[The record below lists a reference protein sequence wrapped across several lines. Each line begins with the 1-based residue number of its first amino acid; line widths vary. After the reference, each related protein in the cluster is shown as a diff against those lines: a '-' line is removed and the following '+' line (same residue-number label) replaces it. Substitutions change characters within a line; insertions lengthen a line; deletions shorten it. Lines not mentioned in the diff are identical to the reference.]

1 MSLIRIDY
9 ENARAQARQL
19 EQSEQQCSQIAQSI
33 QALRQQLAGVW
44 AGEAADTYDQAAEVV
59 PVQIKIESAVVQ
71 QAQARLRQQSGA
83 MRAVAVNVS
92 SVLNGLD
99 MQIAATQQIR
109 QSLEALSRRCTTE
122 QTQLEA
128 MTQMLLA
135 ASDRFTQTDQKLG
148 HRARGLDE
156 AADAIGAG
164 LAATTLPAVALRG
177 IDRQKCAD
185 ELGKTFGLR
194 TSETLC
200 DGVKQAVVSK
210 KKGWFSKLKDDVS
223 DFGSAVKTSV
233 SNVVSAAKESYQNHG
248 TMYDVVEYGKAALKI
263 GKGVVKIAGAVA
275 AISTG
280 VGIPIAIC
288 GIISAGND
296 IINAG
301 TDIANIALDQYDE
314 VGKTNYLK
322 DLLKKNGGEL
332 GGMLGNRDAGE
343 KFGELAYTGLDL
355 VSFLDGAD
363 KMLKSFGKI
372 NTDLTGK
379 TGYSFVWG
387 KTSFDDVIGNEFKCY
402 KPDEWLRSKFM
413 DADSTANFVI
423 EAAKNVKSFYKQ
435 SKKYVDEMLEFAFR

>member
-1 MSLIRIDY
+1 M
-9 ENARAQARQL
+9 
-19 EQSEQQCSQIAQSI
+19 
-33 QALRQQLAGVW
+33 
-44 AGEAADTYDQAAEVV
+44 
-59 PVQIKIESAVVQ
+59 QIKIEPAVIQ
-71 QAQARLRQQSGA
+71 EAQARLRQQSDA
-83 MRAVAVNVS
+83 MHSVAMTTS

-99 MQIAATQQIR
+99 MEIAATQQIR
-109 QSLEALSRRCTTE
+109 QSLEALSRKCVTE
-122 QTQLEA
+122 RTNLET

-135 ASDRFTQTDQKLG
+135 VSDRFMQTDQKLG
-148 HRARGLDE
+148 HRARGLGE
-156 AADAIGAG
+156 VADVIGAG
-164 LAATTLPAVALRG
+164 LAATTLSAVALPG

-194 TSETLC
+194 SSETLC
-200 DGVKQAVVSK
+200 DGVTQVTVSK
-210 KKGWFSKLKDDVS
+210 KKGWFSKLKDDIS

-233 SNVVSAAKESYQNHG
+233 SNVVSAAKKSYQNHG
-248 TMYDVVEYGKAALKI
+248 TMYDAVEYGKAALKI

-301 TDIANIALDQYDE
+301 TDIANVALDQYDE

-322 DLLKKNGGEL
+322 DLLKKNGREL
-332 GGMLGNRDAGE
+332 GEMLGNKNAGD

-355 VSFLDGAD
+355 VSFLNGAD

-379 TGYSFVWG
+379 TGHSFVWG
-387 KTSFDDVIGNEFKCY
+387 KTSFDDVIGNEFKWY
-402 KPDEWLRSKFM
+402 KPDELIRSQFM
-413 DADSTANFVI
+413 SADSTANFVI
-423 EAAKNVKSFYKQ
+423 EAAKNVKSVYK
-435 SKKYVDEMLEFAFR
+435 SGKKYADEILEFAFR

>member
-1 MSLIRIDY
+1 M
-9 ENARAQARQL
+9 
-19 EQSEQQCSQIAQSI
+19 
-33 QALRQQLAGVW
+33 
-44 AGEAADTYDQAAEVV
+44 
-59 PVQIKIESAVVQ
+59 QIKIESAVVQ

-148 HRARGLDE
+148 HRARGLGE

-233 SNVVSAAKESYQNHG
+233 SNVVSAAKKSYQNHG
-248 TMYDVVEYGKAALKI
+248 TVYDIVEYGKGAVKI
-263 GKGVVKIAGAVA
+263 GKSIVKIAGAVA
-275 AISTG
+275 ACST
-280 VGIPIAIC
+280 VAGIPVALC
-288 GIISAGND
+288 IITSAGLSECD
-296 IINAG
+296 RDPDHRRRAAG
-301 TDIANIALDQYDE
+301 CGASGVPA
-314 VGKTNYLK
+314 GR
-322 DLLKKNGGEL
+322 GGECACSGNAPRPVSAGLRQLHCDPPVRPGSAHCGVQNACVLRDL
-332 GGMLGNRDAGE
+332 GRRKPAGLRYI
-343 KFGELAYTGLDL
+343 G
-355 VSFLDGAD
+355 
-363 KMLKSFGKI
+363 
-372 NTDLTGK
+372 
-379 TGYSFVWG
+379 
-387 KTSFDDVIGNEFKCY
+387 VICCF
-402 KPDEWLRSKFM
+402 
-413 DADSTANFVI
+413 
-423 EAAKNVKSFYKQ
+423 
-435 SKKYVDEMLEFAFR
+435 

>member
-1 MSLIRIDY
+1 M
-9 ENARAQARQL
+9 
-19 EQSEQQCSQIAQSI
+19 
-33 QALRQQLAGVW
+33 
-44 AGEAADTYDQAAEVV
+44 
-59 PVQIKIESAVVQ
+59 QIKIESAVVQ

-83 MRAVAVNVS
+83 MRAVAANVS
-92 SVLNGLD
+92 GVLNGLD

-148 HRARGLDE
+148 HRARGLGE

-164 LAATTLPAVALRG
+164 LTATTLPAVALPG

-223 DFGSAVKTSV
+223 DFGSAVETSV
-233 SNVVSAAKESYQNHG
+233 SNVVSAAKKSYQNHG

-275 AISTG
+275 ACTT
-280 VGIPIAIC
+280 VAGIPLMLCSIT
-288 GIISAGND
+288 SAVND
-296 IINAG
+296 FANAG
-301 TDIANIALDQYDE
+301 TDIINVAFDQYDE
-314 VGKTNYLK
+314 VGKTNCLK

-387 KTSFDDVIGNEFKCY
+387 KTSFDDVIGNEFKWY

-413 DADSTANFVI
+413 DADSTTNFVI
-423 EAAKNVKSFYKQ
+423 EAAKNVKSVYKKG
-435 SKKYVDEMLEFAFR
+435 KKYADEILEFAFR

>member
-1 MSLIRIDY
+1 M
-9 ENARAQARQL
+9 
-19 EQSEQQCSQIAQSI
+19 
-33 QALRQQLAGVW
+33 
-44 AGEAADTYDQAAEVV
+44 
-59 PVQIKIESAVVQ
+59 QIKIEAAVVQ
-71 QAQARLRQQSGA
+71 QAQARLRQQTGA
-83 MRAVAVNVS
+83 MRAVTTNVS

-128 MTQMLLA
+128 MMQMLLT

-148 HRARGLDE
+148 HRARGLGE
-156 AADAIGAG
+156 TADLIGAG
-164 LAATTLPAVALRG
+164 LAATTLPAVALPG

-194 TSETLC
+194 PSETLC
-200 DGVKQAVVSK
+200 DGVTQVTVSK
-210 KKGWFSKLKDDVS
+210 KKGWFSKLKDDIS

-233 SNVVSAAKESYQNHG
+233 SNVVSAAKKSYQNHG

-263 GKGVVKIAGAVA
+263 GKGIVKIAGAVA
-275 AISTG
+275 ACTT
-280 VGIPIAIC
+280 VAGIPLMLCSIT
-288 GIISAGND
+288 SAVND
-296 IINAG
+296 FANAG
-301 TDIANIALDQYDE
+301 TDIINVAFDQYDE
-314 VGKTNYLK
+314 VGKTNCLK

-363 KMLKSFGKI
+363 KMLKSFGKL

-387 KTSFDDVIGNEFKCY
+387 KTSFDDVIGNEFKWY
-402 KPDEWLRSKFM
+402 KPDEWLRSQFM
-413 DADSTANFVI
+413 DADSTTNFVI
-423 EAAKNVKSFYKQ
+423 EAAKNVKSVYKKG
-435 SKKYVDEMLEFAFR
+435 KKYADEMLEFAFR

>member
-1 MSLIRIDY
+1 M
-9 ENARAQARQL
+9 
-19 EQSEQQCSQIAQSI
+19 
-33 QALRQQLAGVW
+33 
-44 AGEAADTYDQAAEVV
+44 
-59 PVQIKIESAVVQ
+59 QIKIESAVVQ

-83 MRAVAVNVS
+83 MRAVAANVS
-92 SVLNGLD
+92 GVLNGLD

-148 HRARGLDE
+148 HRARGLGE

-248 TMYDVVEYGKAALKI
+248 TVYDIVEYGKAALKI

-363 KMLKSFGKI
+363 KMLKSFGKL

-379 TGYSFVWG
+379 TGYSFLWG
-387 KTSFDDVIGNEFKCY
+387 QTSFEDVIGNEFKWY

-413 DADSTANFVI
+413 NADSTANFVI

>member
-1 MSLIRIDY
+1 M
-9 ENARAQARQL
+9 
-19 EQSEQQCSQIAQSI
+19 
-33 QALRQQLAGVW
+33 
-44 AGEAADTYDQAAEVV
+44 
-59 PVQIKIESAVVQ
+59 QIKIESAVVQ

-148 HRARGLDE
+148 HRARGLGE

-200 DGVKQAVVSK
+200 DGVTQVTVSK
-210 KKGWFSKLKDDVS
+210 KKGWFSKLKDDIS
-223 DFGSAVKTSV
+223 DFGSTVKTSV
-233 SNVVSAAKESYQNHG
+233 SNVVSAAKKSYQNHG

-275 AISTG
+275 ACTT
-280 VGIPIAIC
+280 VAGIPLMLCSIT
-288 GIISAGND
+288 SAVND
-296 IINAG
+296 FANAG
-301 TDIANIALDQYDE
+301 TDIINVAFDQYDE
-314 VGKTNYLK
+314 VGKTNCLK

-413 DADSTANFVI
+413 DADSTTNFVI
-423 EAAKNVKSFYKQ
+423 EAAKNVRSVYKKG
-435 SKKYVDEMLEFAFR
+435 KKYADEILEFAFR

>member
-1 MSLIRIDY
+1 M
-9 ENARAQARQL
+9 
-19 EQSEQQCSQIAQSI
+19 
-33 QALRQQLAGVW
+33 
-44 AGEAADTYDQAAEVV
+44 
-59 PVQIKIESAVVQ
+59 QIKIESAVVQ

-148 HRARGLDE
+148 RRARGLGE

-223 DFGSAVKTSV
+223 DFGSVVKTSV
-233 SNVVSAAKESYQNHG
+233 SNVVSAAKKSYQNHG
-248 TMYDVVEYGKAALKI
+248 TMYDVVEYGKGAVKI

>member
-1 MSLIRIDY
+1 M
-9 ENARAQARQL
+9 
-19 EQSEQQCSQIAQSI
+19 
-33 QALRQQLAGVW
+33 
-44 AGEAADTYDQAAEVV
+44 
-59 PVQIKIESAVVQ
+59 QIKIESAVVQ

-148 HRARGLDE
+148 HRARGLGE

-200 DGVKQAVVSK
+200 DGVTQVTVSK
-210 KKGWFSKLKDDVS
+210 KKGWFSKLKDDIS
-223 DFGSAVKTSV
+223 DFGSTVKTSV
-233 SNVVSAAKESYQNHG
+233 SNVVSAAKKSYQNHG

-275 AISTG
+275 ACTT
-280 VGIPIAIC
+280 VAGIPLMLCSIT
-288 GIISAGND
+288 SAVND
-296 IINAG
+296 FANAG
-301 TDIANIALDQYDE
+301 TDIINVAFDQYDE
-314 VGKTNYLK
+314 VGKTNCLK

-363 KMLKSFGKI
+363 KMLKSFGKL

-387 KTSFDDVIGNEFKCY
+387 KTSFEDVIGNEFKWY

-413 DADSTANFVI
+413 DADSTTNFVI
-423 EAAKNVKSFYKQ
+423 EAAKNVKSVYKKG
-435 SKKYVDEMLEFAFR
+435 KKYADEILEFAFR

>member
-1 MSLIRIDY
+1 M
-9 ENARAQARQL
+9 
-19 EQSEQQCSQIAQSI
+19 
-33 QALRQQLAGVW
+33 
-44 AGEAADTYDQAAEVV
+44 
-59 PVQIKIESAVVQ
+59 QIKIESAVVQ

-92 SVLNGLD
+92 GVLNGLD

-148 HRARGLDE
+148 HRARGLGE

-164 LAATTLPAVALRG
+164 LAATTLPAVALPG

-194 TSETLC
+194 ASETLC
-200 DGVKQAVVSK
+200 DGVTQVTVSK
-210 KKGWFSKLKDDVS
+210 KKGWLDRFKDDIS
-223 DFGSAVKTSV
+223 DFGNAVKTSV
-233 SNVVSAAKESYQNHG
+233 KKVVGEAKSSYQNHG
-248 TMYDVVEYGKAALKI
+248 SVYDAVEYGKAALKI
-263 GKGVVKIAGAVA
+263 GKGVVKIVGSIA

-280 VGIPIAIC
+280 VGVPIALC
-288 GIISAGND
+288 GMISAAND
-296 IINAG
+296 IASAG
-301 TDIANIALDQYDE
+301 TDALNVALDQYDA
-314 VGKTNYLK
+314 VGKTNCLK
-322 DLLKKNGGEL
+322 QLLKERGGEL
-332 GGMLGNRDAGE
+332 GTMLGNRNAGE

-355 VSFLDGAD
+355 VSFLNGAD

-387 KTSFDDVIGNEFKCY
+387 KTSFDDIIDNEFKWY
-402 KPDEWLRSKFM
+402 KPDELIRSKFM
-413 DADSTANFVI
+413 SADSTANFVI
-423 EAAKNVKSFYKQ
+423 EAAKNVKSVYK
-435 SKKYVDEMLEFAFR
+435 SGKKYADEILEFAFR

>member
-1 MSLIRIDY
+1 M
-9 ENARAQARQL
+9 
-19 EQSEQQCSQIAQSI
+19 
-33 QALRQQLAGVW
+33 
-44 AGEAADTYDQAAEVV
+44 
-59 PVQIKIESAVVQ
+59 QIKIEPAVIQ
-71 QAQARLRQQSGA
+71 EAQARLRQQSDA
-83 MRAVAVNVS
+83 MHSVAMTTS

-99 MQIAATQQIR
+99 MEIAATQQIR
-109 QSLEALSRRCTTE
+109 QSLEALSRKCVTE
-122 QTQLEA
+122 QTNLET

-135 ASDRFTQTDQKLG
+135 VSDRFMQTDQKLG
-148 HRARGLDE
+148 HRARGLGE
-156 AADAIGAG
+156 VADIIGAG
-164 LAATTLPAVALRG
+164 LAATTLSAVALPG

-194 TSETLC
+194 SSETLC
-200 DGVKQAVVSK
+200 DGVTQVTVSK
-210 KKGWFSKLKDDVS
+210 KKGWFSKLKDDIS

-233 SNVVSAAKESYQNHG
+233 SNVVSAAKKSYQNHG

-301 TDIANIALDQYDE
+301 TDIANVALDQYDE

-322 DLLKKNGGEL
+322 DLLKKNGREL
-332 GGMLGNRDAGE
+332 GEMLGNKNAGE

-355 VSFLDGAD
+355 VSFLNGAE
-363 KMLKSFGKI
+363 KMLKSFGKV

-379 TGYSFVWG
+379 TGYSFAWG
-387 KTSFDDVIGNEFKCY
+387 KTSFDDVIGNEFKWY
-402 KPDEWLRSKFM
+402 RPDEWLRSKFM

-423 EAAKNVKSFYKQ
+423 EAAKNVKSVYK
-435 SKKYVDEMLEFAFR
+435 SGKKYTDEILEFAFR

>member
-1 MSLIRIDY
+1 
-9 ENARAQARQL
+9 
-19 EQSEQQCSQIAQSI
+19 
-33 QALRQQLAGVW
+33 
-44 AGEAADTYDQAAEVV
+44 
-59 PVQIKIESAVVQ
+59 
-71 QAQARLRQQSGA
+71 
-83 MRAVAVNVS
+83 
-92 SVLNGLD
+92 

-148 HRARGLDE
+148 HRARGLGE

-248 TMYDVVEYGKAALKI
+248 TVYDIVEYGKAALKI

>member
-1 MSLIRIDY
+1 MS
-9 ENARAQARQL
+9 
-19 EQSEQQCSQIAQSI
+19 
-33 QALRQQLAGVW
+33 
-44 AGEAADTYDQAAEVV
+44 
-59 PVQIKIESAVVQ
+59 VQIKIEAAVVQ
-71 QAQARLRQQSGA
+71 QAQARLRQQTGA
-83 MRAVAVNVS
+83 MRAVTTNVS

-128 MTQMLLA
+128 MMQMLLT

-148 HRARGLDE
+148 HRARGLGE
-156 AADAIGAG
+156 TADLIGAG
-164 LAATTLPAVALRG
+164 LAATTLPAVALPG

-194 TSETLC
+194 PSETLC
-200 DGVKQAVVSK
+200 DGVTQVTVSK
-210 KKGWFSKLKDDVS
+210 KKGWFSKLKDDIS
-223 DFGSAVKTSV
+223 DFGSTVKTSV
-233 SNVVSAAKESYQNHG
+233 SNVVSAAKKSYQNHG

-275 AISTG
+275 ACST
-280 VGIPIAIC
+280 VAGIPVALC
-288 GIISAGND
+288 IITSAGND
-296 IINAG
+296 MINAG
-301 TDIANIALDQYDE
+301 TDIAHVALDQYDE

-332 GGMLGNRDAGE
+332 GEMLGNRDAGE

-363 KMLKSFGKI
+363 KMLKSFGKL

-387 KTSFDDVIGNEFKCY
+387 KTSFEDVIGNEFKWY

-413 DADSTANFVI
+413 DADSTTNFVI
-423 EAAKNVKSFYKQ
+423 EAAKNVKSVYKKG
-435 SKKYVDEMLEFAFR
+435 KKYADEILEFAFR

>member
-1 MSLIRIDY
+1 M
-9 ENARAQARQL
+9 
-19 EQSEQQCSQIAQSI
+19 
-33 QALRQQLAGVW
+33 
-44 AGEAADTYDQAAEVV
+44 
-59 PVQIKIESAVVQ
+59 QIKIESAVVQ

-148 HRARGLDE
+148 HRARGLGE

-164 LAATTLPAVALRG
+164 LATTTLPAVALRG

-233 SNVVSAAKESYQNHG
+233 SNVISAAKKSYQNHG
-248 TMYDVVEYGKAALKI
+248 TMYDVVEYGKAALKT

-413 DADSTANFVI
+413 DADSTTNFVI
-423 EAAKNVKSFYKQ
+423 EAAKNVKSVYKKG
-435 SKKYVDEMLEFAFR
+435 KKYADEILEFAFR

>member
-1 MSLIRIDY
+1 MHD
-9 ENARAQARQL
+9 RA
-19 EQSEQQCSQIAQSI
+19 
-33 QALRQQLAGVW
+33 
-44 AGEAADTYDQAAEVV
+44 D
-59 PVQIKIESAVVQ
+59 
-71 QAQARLRQQSGA
+71 
-83 MRAVAVNVS
+83 
-92 SVLNGLD
+92 
-99 MQIAATQQIR
+99 
-109 QSLEALSRRCTTE
+109 
-122 QTQLEA
+122 QLEA

-148 HRARGLDE
+148 HRARGLGE

-233 SNVVSAAKESYQNHG
+233 SNVVSAAKKSYQNHG

-435 SKKYVDEMLEFAFR
+435 SKNMWMRCWNLRSGKHQ

>member
-1 MSLIRIDY
+1 M
-9 ENARAQARQL
+9 
-19 EQSEQQCSQIAQSI
+19 
-33 QALRQQLAGVW
+33 
-44 AGEAADTYDQAAEVV
+44 
-59 PVQIKIESAVVQ
+59 QIKIESAVVQ

-83 MRAVAVNVS
+83 MRAVAANVS
-92 SVLNGLD
+92 GVLNGLD

-148 HRARGLDE
+148 HRARGLGE
-156 AADAIGAG
+156 TADLIGAG
-164 LAATTLPAVALRG
+164 LAATTLPAVALPG

-194 TSETLC
+194 PSETLC
-200 DGVKQAVVSK
+200 DGVTQVTVSK
-210 KKGWFSKLKDDVS
+210 KKGWFSKLKDDIS
-223 DFGSAVKTSV
+223 DFGSTVKTSV
-233 SNVVSAAKESYQNHG
+233 SNVVSAAKKSYQNHG

-275 AISTG
+275 ACTT
-280 VGIPIAIC
+280 VAGIPLMLCSIT
-288 GIISAGND
+288 SAVND
-296 IINAG
+296 FANAG
-301 TDIANIALDQYDE
+301 TDIINVAFDQYDE
-314 VGKTNYLK
+314 VGKTNCLK

-363 KMLKSFGKI
+363 KMLKSFGKL

-387 KTSFDDVIGNEFKCY
+387 KTSFEDVIGNEFKWY

-413 DADSTANFVI
+413 DADSTTNFVI
-423 EAAKNVKSFYKQ
+423 EAAKNVKSVYKKG
-435 SKKYVDEMLEFAFR
+435 KKYADEILEFAFR

>member
-1 MSLIRIDY
+1 M
-9 ENARAQARQL
+9 
-19 EQSEQQCSQIAQSI
+19 
-33 QALRQQLAGVW
+33 
-44 AGEAADTYDQAAEVV
+44 
-59 PVQIKIESAVVQ
+59 QIKIESAVVQ

-83 MRAVAVNVS
+83 MRAVAANVS
-92 SVLNGLD
+92 GVLNGLD

-109 QSLEALSRRCTTE
+109 QSLEALSRRCATE

-148 HRARGLDE
+148 HRARGLGE

-413 DADSTANFVI
+413 DADSTTNFVI
-423 EAAKNVKSFYKQ
+423 EAAKNVKSVYKKG
-435 SKKYVDEMLEFAFR
+435 KKYADEILEFAFR

>member
-1 MSLIRIDY
+1 M
-9 ENARAQARQL
+9 
-19 EQSEQQCSQIAQSI
+19 
-33 QALRQQLAGVW
+33 
-44 AGEAADTYDQAAEVV
+44 
-59 PVQIKIESAVVQ
+59 QIKIESAVVQ

-83 MRAVAVNVS
+83 MRTVAVNVS

-148 HRARGLDE
+148 HRARGLGE

-200 DGVKQAVVSK
+200 DGVKQAAVSK
-210 KKGWFSKLKDDVS
+210 KKGWFSKLKDDIS
-223 DFGSAVKTSV
+223 DFGSTVKTSV

-248 TMYDVVEYGKAALKI
+248 TVYDIVEYGKAALKI
-263 GKGVVKIAGAVA
+263 GKGIVKIAGAVA
-275 AISTG
+275 ACTT
-280 VGIPIAIC
+280 VAGIPLMLCSIT
-288 GIISAGND
+288 SAVND
-296 IINAG
+296 FANAG
-301 TDIANIALDQYDE
+301 TDIINVAFDQYDE
-314 VGKTNYLK
+314 VGKTNCLK

-379 TGYSFVWG
+379 TGYSYVWG
-387 KTSFDDVIGNEFKCY
+387 KTSFDDVIGNEFKWY

-413 DADSTANFVI
+413 DADSTTNFVI
-423 EAAKNVKSFYKQ
+423 EAAKNVKSVYKKG
-435 SKKYVDEMLEFAFR
+435 KKYADEILEFAFR

>member
-1 MSLIRIDY
+1 M
-9 ENARAQARQL
+9 
-19 EQSEQQCSQIAQSI
+19 
-33 QALRQQLAGVW
+33 
-44 AGEAADTYDQAAEVV
+44 
-59 PVQIKIESAVVQ
+59 QIKIESAVVQ

-83 MRAVAVNVS
+83 MRAVAANVS
-92 SVLNGLD
+92 GVLNGLD

-148 HRARGLDE
+148 HRARGLGE

-248 TMYDVVEYGKAALKI
+248 TVYDIVEYGKGAVKIGKAALKI

-423 EAAKNVKSFYKQ
+423 EAAENVKSFYKQ

>member
-1 MSLIRIDY
+1 M
-9 ENARAQARQL
+9 
-19 EQSEQQCSQIAQSI
+19 
-33 QALRQQLAGVW
+33 
-44 AGEAADTYDQAAEVV
+44 
-59 PVQIKIESAVVQ
+59 QIKIESAVVQ
-71 QAQARLRQQSGA
+71 QAQARLRQQTGA
-83 MRAVAVNVS
+83 MRAVTTNVS

-148 HRARGLDE
+148 HRARGLGE

-248 TMYDVVEYGKAALKI
+248 TVYDIVEYGKAALKI

-363 KMLKSFGKI
+363 KMLKSFGKL

-379 TGYSFVWG
+379 TGYSFLWG
-387 KTSFDDVIGNEFKCY
+387 QTSFEDVIGNEFKWY

>member
-1 MSLIRIDY
+1 M
-9 ENARAQARQL
+9 
-19 EQSEQQCSQIAQSI
+19 
-33 QALRQQLAGVW
+33 
-44 AGEAADTYDQAAEVV
+44 
-59 PVQIKIESAVVQ
+59 QIKIESAVVQ

-148 HRARGLDE
+148 HRARGLGE

-387 KTSFDDVIGNEFKCY
+387 KTSFDDVIGNEFKWY

-413 DADSTANFVI
+413 DADSTGRRVST
-423 EAAKNVKSFYKQ
+423 VW
-435 SKKYVDEMLEFAFR
+435 RT

>member
-1 MSLIRIDY
+1 M
-9 ENARAQARQL
+9 
-19 EQSEQQCSQIAQSI
+19 
-33 QALRQQLAGVW
+33 
-44 AGEAADTYDQAAEVV
+44 
-59 PVQIKIESAVVQ
+59 QIKIESAVVQ

-122 QTQLEA
+122 QTQLET

-148 HRARGLDE
+148 HRARGLGE

-200 DGVKQAVVSK
+200 DGVKRAVVSK

-233 SNVVSAAKESYQNHG
+233 SNVVSAAKKSYQNHG

-413 DADSTANFVI
+413 DADSTTNFVI
-423 EAAKNVKSFYKQ
+423 EAAKNVKSVYKKG
-435 SKKYVDEMLEFAFR
+435 KKYADEILEFAFR

>member
-1 MSLIRIDY
+1 M
-9 ENARAQARQL
+9 
-19 EQSEQQCSQIAQSI
+19 
-33 QALRQQLAGVW
+33 
-44 AGEAADTYDQAAEVV
+44 
-59 PVQIKIESAVVQ
+59 QIKIEPAVIQ
-71 QAQARLRQQSGA
+71 EAQARLRQQSDA
-83 MRAVAVNVS
+83 MHSVAMTTS

-99 MQIAATQQIR
+99 MEIAATQQIR
-109 QSLEALSRRCTTE
+109 QSLEALSRKCVTE
-122 QTQLEA
+122 QTNLET

-135 ASDRFTQTDQKLG
+135 VSDRFMQTDQKLG
-148 HRARGLDE
+148 HRARGLGE
-156 AADAIGAG
+156 VADIIGAG
-164 LAATTLPAVALRG
+164 LAATTLSAVALPG

-194 TSETLC
+194 SSETLC
-200 DGVKQAVVSK
+200 DGVTQVTVSK
-210 KKGWFSKLKDDVS
+210 KKGWFSKLKDDIS

-233 SNVVSAAKESYQNHG
+233 SNVVSAAKKSYQNHG
-248 TMYDVVEYGKAALKI
+248 TMYDAVEYGKAALKI

-301 TDIANIALDQYDE
+301 TDIANVALDQYDE

-322 DLLKKNGGEL
+322 DLLKKNGREL
-332 GGMLGNRDAGE
+332 GEMLGNKNAGE

-355 VSFLDGAD
+355 VSFLNGAD

-387 KTSFDDVIGNEFKCY
+387 KTSFDDVIGNEFKWY
-402 KPDEWLRSKFM
+402 KPDELIRSQFM
-413 DADSTANFVI
+413 SADSTANFVI
-423 EAAKNVKSFYKQ
+423 EAAKNVKSVYK
-435 SKKYVDEMLEFAFR
+435 SGKKYADEILEFAFR

>member
-1 MSLIRIDY
+1 M
-9 ENARAQARQL
+9 
-19 EQSEQQCSQIAQSI
+19 
-33 QALRQQLAGVW
+33 
-44 AGEAADTYDQAAEVV
+44 
-59 PVQIKIESAVVQ
+59 QIKIESAVVQ

-122 QTQLEA
+122 QTQLEV

-148 HRARGLDE
+148 HRARGLGE

-164 LAATTLPAVALRG
+164 LTATTLPAVALRG

-233 SNVVSAAKESYQNHG
+233 SNVISAAKKSYQNHG

-275 AISTG
+275 ACTT
-280 VGIPIAIC
+280 VAGIPLMLCSIT
-288 GIISAGND
+288 SAVND
-296 IINAG
+296 FANAG
-301 TDIANIALDQYDE
+301 TDIINVAFDQYDE
-314 VGKTNYLK
+314 VGKTNCLK

-363 KMLKSFGKI
+363 KMLKSFGKL

-387 KTSFDDVIGNEFKCY
+387 KTSFEDVIGNEFKWY

-413 DADSTANFVI
+413 DADSTTNFVI
-423 EAAKNVKSFYKQ
+423 EAAKNVKSVYKKG
-435 SKKYVDEMLEFAFR
+435 KKYADEILEFAFR

>member
-1 MSLIRIDY
+1 M
-9 ENARAQARQL
+9 
-19 EQSEQQCSQIAQSI
+19 
-33 QALRQQLAGVW
+33 
-44 AGEAADTYDQAAEVV
+44 
-59 PVQIKIESAVVQ
+59 QIKIESAVVQ

-83 MRAVAVNVS
+83 MRVVAVNVS

-148 HRARGLDE
+148 HRARGLGE

-194 TSETLC
+194 SSETLC
-200 DGVKQAVVSK
+200 DGVTQVTVSK

-233 SNVVSAAKESYQNHG
+233 SNVISAAKKSYQNHG

-275 AISTG
+275 ACTT
-280 VGIPIAIC
+280 VAGIPLMLCSIT
-288 GIISAGND
+288 SAVND
-296 IINAG
+296 FANAG
-301 TDIANIALDQYDE
+301 TDIINVAFDQYDE
-314 VGKTNYLK
+314 VGKTNCLK

-363 KMLKSFGKI
+363 KMLKSFGKL

-387 KTSFDDVIGNEFKCY
+387 KTSFEDVIGNEFKWY

-413 DADSTANFVI
+413 DADSTTNFVI
-423 EAAKNVKSFYKQ
+423 EAAKNVKSVYKKG
-435 SKKYVDEMLEFAFR
+435 KKYADEILEFAFR

>member
-1 MSLIRIDY
+1 M
-9 ENARAQARQL
+9 
-19 EQSEQQCSQIAQSI
+19 
-33 QALRQQLAGVW
+33 
-44 AGEAADTYDQAAEVV
+44 
-59 PVQIKIESAVVQ
+59 QIKIESAVVQ

-148 HRARGLDE
+148 HRARGLGE

-248 TMYDVVEYGKAALKI
+248 TVYDIVEYGKGAVKI
-263 GKGVVKIAGAVA
+263 GKSIVKIAGAVA
-275 AISTG
+275 ACST
-280 VGIPIAIC
+280 VAGIPVALC
-288 GIISAGND
+288 IITSAGND
-296 IINAG
+296 IASASA
-301 TDIANIALDQYDE
+301 DIVHVARDEYDE
-314 VGKTNYLK
+314 VGKTNYL
-322 DLLKKNGGEL
+322 KNGGEL

-435 SKKYVDEMLEFAFR
+435 SKKYVDEILEFAFR

>member
-1 MSLIRIDY
+1 M
-9 ENARAQARQL
+9 
-19 EQSEQQCSQIAQSI
+19 
-33 QALRQQLAGVW
+33 
-44 AGEAADTYDQAAEVV
+44 
-59 PVQIKIESAVVQ
+59 QIKIEPAVIQ
-71 QAQARLRQQSGA
+71 EAQARLRQQSDA
-83 MRAVAVNVS
+83 MHSVAMTTS

-99 MQIAATQQIR
+99 MEIAATQQIR
-109 QSLEALSRRCTTE
+109 QSLEALSRKCVTE
-122 QTQLEA
+122 RTNLET

-135 ASDRFTQTDQKLG
+135 VSDRFMQTDQKLG
-148 HRARGLDE
+148 HRARGLGE
-156 AADAIGAG
+156 VADIIGAG
-164 LAATTLPAVALRG
+164 LAATTLSAVALPG

-194 TSETLC
+194 SSETLC
-200 DGVKQAVVSK
+200 DGVTQVTVSK
-210 KKGWFSKLKDDVS
+210 KKGWFSKLKDDIS

-233 SNVVSAAKESYQNHG
+233 SNVVSAAKKSYQNHG
-248 TMYDVVEYGKAALKI
+248 TMYDAVEYGKAALKI

-301 TDIANIALDQYDE
+301 TDIANVALDQYDE

-322 DLLKKNGGEL
+322 DLLKKNGREL
-332 GGMLGNRDAGE
+332 GEMLGNKNAGE

-355 VSFLDGAD
+355 VSFLNGAD

-379 TGYSFVWG
+379 TGHSFVWG
-387 KTSFDDVIGNEFKCY
+387 KTSFDDVIGNEFKWY
-402 KPDEWLRSKFM
+402 KPDELIRSQFM
-413 DADSTANFVI
+413 SADSTANFVI
-423 EAAKNVKSFYKQ
+423 EAAKNVKSVYK
-435 SKKYVDEMLEFAFR
+435 SGKKYADEILEFAFR